1 MTTPTLAL
9 AHLTIL
15 GTPPPV
21 MARLAAAAGYR
32 SIGIRLLPATTSEI
46 RHDMGPDSYLLKET
60 RKALEDTGITV
71 LDVEALSLDSK
82 ISRDDWLVA
91 LDVAHQL
98 GASVLN
104 VIGSDWTRDR
114 LIERFAVLAADAEEF
129 GVRASLEPISYQAVS
144 TIGDASSIVTE
155 VGRGGI
161 MVDTLHFQRAG
172 GKPED
177 IENVPL
183 AQFSMLQLSDGPVME
198 RRSVAI
204 PANDPMGQK
213 EGATTRELESRVLRD
228 LPGDGEFPLVPL
240 LRKLGPTIPVSVEVP
255 NPSLVELMGEA
266 DYIKLAYRKAISLL
280 HDAYETPADQ
290 AVPPNQRQFAS
301 ITTHPTNDRQ
311 EKR

>member
-1 MTTPTLAL
+1 MTIPTLAL

-21 MARLAAAAGYR
+21 MATLAATAGYR

-46 RHDMGPDSYLLKET
+46 RHDMGPNSYLLKET

-71 LDVEALSLDSK
+71 LDVEALSLDSR
-82 ISRDDWLVA
+82 IGRDDWLVA
-91 LDVAHQL
+91 LEVAHQL

-104 VIGSDWTRDR
+104 VIGSDWNRDR
-114 LIERFAVLAADAEEF
+114 LIERFAVLVADAEEF

-161 MVDTLHFQRAG
+161 MLDTLHFQRAG
-172 GKPED
+172 GQLED
-177 IENVPL
+177 IDNVPL
-183 AQFSMLQLSDGPVME
+183 VQFSMLQLSDGPAME

-204 PANDPMGQK
+204 PANDPMGQT

-280 HDAYETPADQ
+280 HDAYEAPAAQ
-290 AVPPNQRQFAS
+290 AVHTNQGQFAS
-301 ITTHPTNDRQ
+301 ITNHPTNDRQ

>member
-21 MARLAAAAGYR
+21 MATLAAAAGYR

-114 LIERFAVLAADAEEF
+114 LIERFAALAADAEEF

-144 TIGDASSIVTE
+144 TIEDASSIVTE

-161 MVDTLHFQRAG
+161 MLDTLHFQRAG
-172 GKPED
+172 SQPED
-177 IENVPL
+177 IDNVPL
-183 AQFSMLQLSDGPVME
+183 AQFSMVQLSDGPIAE
-198 RRSVAI
+198 RKEVAI

-213 EGATTRELESRVLRD
+213 EGATARELESRVLRD

-255 NPSLVELMGEA
+255 NPALVEHLGEA

-280 HDAYETPADQ
+280 HDAYEAPAPE
-290 AVPPNQRQFAS
+290 AVPTNQRYLAGVAS
-301 ITTHPTNDRQ
+301 HPTDDRWD
-311 EKR
+311 KR